1 MSSIVLKKEFIV
13 SPAPHLH
20 TGASISKNMYLL
32 ILALLPAAIFSISV
46 FGMHAVRVMALAV
59 SSAMASEWAIQKLF
73 KRPVTIDDG
82 NALYIGLLLALLIP
96 PSVPW
101 WFVVVGCFV
110 TILIGKQLF
119 GGIGYSPLNPVL
131 VGLAILAISWKDY
144 LNFNIA
150 MVNYDL
156 PYSYLYPL
164 SQLKSA
170 GVSAISD
177 YKYMDLFMGKQIG
190 GLGATPVFLIL
201 IGGIFLMLRGT
212 INWIIPVS
220 FLAGTF
226 VTAWL
231 FNMMDSTK
239 YAEPLFHILAGN
251 VMIGAFFLA
260 TDYSSSPVNRIAMI
274 LFGVGCGVFTIVF
287 RAWSIYP
294 DGVVFSILIMNLL
307 NPLLDKIKPKVPGKP
322 KS

>member
-1 MSSIVLKKEFIV
+1 MSSQVLKKEFIV

-20 TGASISKNMYLL
+20 SGASITKNMYLL

-46 FGMHAVRVMALAV
+46 FGMHAVRVIALSV
-59 SSAMASEWAIQKLF
+59 SSAMASEWAIQRLF

-82 NALYIGLLLALLIP
+82 SALYIGLLFAMLIP

-101 WFVVVGCFV
+101 WFVVVGAFV

-119 GGIGYSPLNPVL
+119 GGIGTSPLSPVL
-131 VGLAILAISWKDY
+131 VGWAILAISWKDY

-164 SQLKSA
+164 AQLKA
-170 GVSAISD
+170 EGVSAISD
-177 YKYMDLFMGKQIG
+177 IKLMDLFMGNQIS
-190 GLGATPVFLIL
+190 GLGAAPVFLIL

-226 VTAWL
+226 VTAWI
-231 FNMMDSTK
+231 FNTMNSEK

-260 TDYSSSPVNRIAMI
+260 TDYSSSPVNKMAMVF
-274 LFGVGCGVFTIVF
+274 FGVGCGIFTVIF
-287 RAWSIYP
+287 RAWSYYP
-294 DGVVFSILIMNLL
+294 DGVVFAILIMNLL